1 MSLLDQFFVYHPEPW
16 QDRDWA
22 RLSRVPLEDV
32 WFQAADG
39 ARLFGWYVEA
49 EADRPVILWCYGNAG
64 RIINRLENL
73 RELYR
78 IGLSVFIFNITATGG
93 VREGHQR
100 KASAKGA
107 FDSTFQLRFLE
118 AIRQLELRCRRLL
131 DLIWTAP
138 PQQRCGH
145 ARGG

>member
-1 MSLLDQFFVYHPEPW
+1 MGVLDQFFVYHPDPW
-16 QDRDWA
+16 KDQDWNA
-22 RLSRVPLEDV
+22 RSGLPLEEV

-39 ARLFGWYVEA
+39 AGLFGWYVEA
-49 EADRPVILWCYGNAG
+49 QADRPVILWCYGNAG

-100 KASAKGA
+100 KASTEGA
-107 FDSTFQLRFLE
+107 FNSTFQLRFLE
-118 AIRQLELRCRRLL
+118 AIRQLELRSRRMS
-131 DLIWTAP
+131 DVIWTAP